1 MVKSVLKDVFKKN
14 IFIFLMTFLV
24 CFSIG
29 VSYSSFFVYETSDR
43 VTQMYMDEISYPI
56 TIDGVS
62 SNSITVPKGETTV
75 TMILSGNEDIDSFY
89 KLAYLT
95 DSNISVGYQ
104 NIYSVPYGSIASN
117 ESKTIKLSIVNN
129 STSDKTVTFK
139 SFGGYDFHTLDDVN
153 VSSDYTQIVNNVCLE
168 TNYTEGTLMNSIMSD
183 NCVFSDGVASEYVSN
198 STGVAFGSIS
208 SDTNGKGL
216 YYTSN
221 LTRTEDVDGDGTGE
235 RVYYYRGDVEN
246 NNVIFGGVCWKI
258 VRTTEEGNIKLRYSG
273 PAENGICTDVYT
285 PAFTAPFNKLY
296 GDPISVG
303 YMFGNISDSSVSG
316 GCSQIRRGI
325 GGRIYAGDISYD
337 ESTGMYHVGKVYY
350 LERDRDYSEELD
362 GKLACQSITSSKCD
376 QLFRIYID
384 SATRYIYDQY
394 CYYDSNDNRICEY
407 EYAYEYDIEFSPASV
422 YNVETQLARINNS
435 FIKVQIE
442 DWYDNFKS
450 NNISSDSL
458 LSTSLYCNDRT
469 DAQKSTYD
477 SFYGAYNRISSG
489 TVKPSHLCSQTEDRY
504 NVGVGLLSAD
514 EVVYAGGNVSSDN
527 LDFYLTTNDVS
538 WTMTPSYSEVSDNY
552 CYVVSDSF
560 TYYITANGKIAHSY
574 SDYTRSVYPVIT
586 IKSDAVVNNN
596 GNGTY
601 ELPYILD

>member
-1 MVKSVLKDVFKKN
+1 
-14 IFIFLMTFLV
+14 MTFLV

-43 VTQMYMDEISYPI
+43 VAQMYMDEISYPI

-62 SNSITVPKGETTV
+62 SNSVTVPKGETTV

-104 NIYSVPYGSIASN
+104 NIYSVPYGSISSN

-198 STGVAFGSIS
+198 STGVAFGGIS

-285 PAFTAPFNKLY
+285 PAFVSSFNEIY

-303 YMFGNISDSSVSG
+303 YMFGNISDDWVSG
-316 GCSQIRRGI
+316 GCSQTRSGI
-325 GGRIYAGDISYD
+325 DGRIYAGNISYD
-337 ESTGMYHVGKVYY
+337 ESTGMYQVGKTYY
-350 LERDRDYSEELD
+350 LDQDYDYSEELD
-362 GKLACQSITSSKCD
+362 GKLACRSITSNNCD
-376 QLFRIYID
+376 QLYSIYID

-394 CYYDSNDNRICEY
+394 CYYDSDDNRICED

-435 FIKVQIE
+435 FIKVKVE
-442 DWYDNFKS
+442 EWYDNFKS

-469 DAQKSTYD
+469 NVQKSTYD
-477 SFYGAYNRISSG
+477 SFYGAYNRIDSG

-514 EVVYAGGNVSSDN
+514 EVVYAGGNTSSDN

-538 WTMTPSYSEVSDNY
+538 WTMTPSHSEESDDYCYEVSNP
-552 CYVVSDSF
+552 F
-560 TYYITANGKIAHSY
+560 TYYITANGKIAHS
-574 SDYTRSVYPVIT
+574 SPSYTRSVYPVIT